1 MSGTVGRVSGL
12 AVSLAPSG
20 LSFRDNVAFAKE
32 AEVLGYDSAWVPE
45 VGGNDAF
52 ALGAAVG
59 LATERLRI
67 GTAVVPMN
75 IRGPALLAMAAST
88 MDAMSGGGRAICGIG
103 VSSPQIV
110 SDWNDADYYKPL
122 KRAEE
127 TIGVLRQMFAGE
139 KVSFDGEVV
148 KVKGYRMMPS
158 PPQPIPIYLGALNK
172 KMLQLAGEKADGVI
186 INMLGEEH
194 VPKVVAEVRK
204 GAERAGKDPND
215 IEVVMRVQ
223 CAVTD
228 DPQQIREAF
237 AHGFGAYIV
246 APGYDTF
253 FTWQGY
259 GEVVEGVRAGRA
271 AKDRAASRAAVSDDI
286 LNALVVAGSADEVR
300 GRLKAFMNAGVT
312 TPAVHIF
319 WPDPEVAWRTMRE
332 LAPGN

>member
-1 MSGTVGRVSGL
+1 VSGL

-20 LSFRDNVAFAKE
+20 LTFADNIKFAKE
-32 AEVLGYDSAWVPE
+32 AEELGYDSAWIPE

-52 ALGAAVG
+52 ALGSAVG
-59 LATERLRI
+59 AATERMRI

-88 MDAMSGGGRAICGIG
+88 MDALSGGRAVLGIG

-110 SDWNDADYYKPL
+110 TDWNQAPYDKPL
-122 KRAEE
+122 RRARE
-127 TIGVLRQMFAGE
+127 TIEALRQMFAGE
-139 KVSFDGEVV
+139 KVIYNGDCVNV
-148 KVKGYRMMPS
+148 NGYRMMPA
-158 PPQPIPIYLGALNK
+158 PKKPIPIYLGALNK
-172 KMLQLAGEKADGVI
+172 KMLQLAGEVADGVV
-186 INMLGEEH
+186 INMLGETH
-194 VPKVVAEVRK
+194 VPKVLAEVRK
-204 GAERAGKDPND
+204 GAERAGKNPDD

-253 FTWQGY
+253 FTWQGF
-259 GEVVEGVRAGRA
+259 GDVVEGVRSGRA
-271 AKDRAASRAAVSDDI
+271 AKDRAASRAAVSDEI
-286 LNALVVAGSADEVR
+286 LDALVVAGSADEVR
-300 GRLKAFMNAGVT
+300 ARLKAFMNAGVT

-319 WPDPEVAWRTMRE
+319 WPDPEVAWRTMRS
-332 LAPGN
+332 LAPRA